1 MKGLKVAVDDVI
13 VRELD
18 KLGKVLGQLIKRFF
32 H

>member
-13 VRELD
+13 VRELG
-18 KLGKVLGQLIKRFF
+18 KLGKMLGQLMERFF